1 MQHSNKKKVCREA
14 NMRKAGMLSHAQS
27 CEQKKTA
34 FATKENSLNDNFFG
48 PPCTIK

>member
-27 CEQKKTA
+27 CEQKK
-34 FATKENSLNDNFFG
+34 NSVRN
-48 PPCTIK
+48 KRK